1 MENDKKFVP
10 LKKLIE
16 EFGLRVVLE
25 TKGYEDIQITT
36 TDVLRPGFQLATGFY
51 EYFDSNRIL
60 LYGRME
66 NAYLES
72 VSLMKA
78 I

>member
-25 TKGYEDIQITT
+25 TEGYEDIQITT
-36 TDVLRPGFQLATGFY
+36 T
-51 EYFDSNRIL
+51 
-60 LYGRME
+60 
-66 NAYLES
+66 ES
-72 VSLMKA
+72 DGGNGNVPALVA
-78 I
+78 NIPIREVRH